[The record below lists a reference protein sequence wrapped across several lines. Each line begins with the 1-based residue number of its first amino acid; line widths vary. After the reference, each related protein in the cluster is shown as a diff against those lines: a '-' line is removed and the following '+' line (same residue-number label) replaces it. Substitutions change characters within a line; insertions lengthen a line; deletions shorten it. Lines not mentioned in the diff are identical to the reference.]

1 MKLSIQ
7 ICSLETVREIDLS
20 SYSGV
25 VTIENSNIE
34 DPFRIEYELPE
45 QLVLR
50 FDDISATMDDYVEP
64 QKLHIEKALSF
75 ADKVGNGT
83 LLIHCHAGI
92 SRSSAIAL
100 AIITKD
106 LGAGRELE
114 AVEILKK
121 INPNARPNKSLI
133 LMTDD
138 ILGREMMLYKT
149 VFNMM
154 QLTTHSP

>member
-1 MKLSIQ
+1 
-7 ICSLETVREIDLS
+7 
-20 SYSGV
+20 
-25 VTIENSNIE
+25 
-34 DPFRIEYELPE
+34 
-45 QLVLR
+45 
-50 FDDISATMDDYVEP
+50 MDDYVEP